1 MTIASLLDKKTP
13 VIPTLPSPSTF
24 PPPISLSSAPPVTS
38 TSVPVVPSLF
48 SSVYQASTVNQQQQ
62 LPTSNSQL
70 SESNPLTKMTTN
82 LTASAPT
89 MIGNQTSVS
98 ISPFTTVMST
108 NLTAVAAAPAMMN
121 NQPNAST
128 PSSSFSFTTT
138 SSVSSLSQPFLP
150 TSSLPTASS
159 TTAPTLPPSQPM
171 QNLGFQSRLPATS
184 TVGNLSS
191 LSLPTQPL
199 GQTLSS
205 SSLPSAM
212 TQNFTSLGTSGMQQQ
227 LNSLGLGN
235 LNTTAASASTT
246 LSTTTSSS
254 GTLSAATSPVG
265 GGPNTTNPL
274 IQLVQMYKHFQ
285 SQGDSQGMMR
295 VRQQL
300 NILVARQKI
309 INAQNSLRAASA
321 LSSAQSSTVNLPAA
335 SSSNASTTVQNVNT
349 RLNQSQN
356 PTSSVGSG
364 QMPQVLQQSGQSA
377 QQQQPQQPSG
387 ALPNFSTAFST
398 LPTRPS
404 APKPPQMPVTVSQ
417 VPPSILSASHPS
429 LSATAGSSSL
439 PQANTMPSGMSI
451 GPSTTV
457 SQTPFNTPPTSALAT
472 KVPTTSTNMSQQ
484 QPPVGAIAS
493 QSLQQQIVKRL
504 QTVIASLPESQRPK
518 TIPELKD
525 FVQKYSSLIT
535 QNSLL
540 DLSVPG
546 SAGSA
551 GSQMAKSTATITTA
565 GLASTSTPRPG
576 PSSVASGT
584 RLSQTGSIPSLL
596 NSTAPMAN
604 SGAKLSLLPPP
615 SAAGSVAP
623 PPPAPV
629 TATSA
634 HINSAT
640 TQSPSAQVAEHFKSS
655 LAGLAVSKAPMGPT
669 VGAAVSSVLAS
680 SASNNPLPIGLMV
693 PGRVGVSVP
702 STVHA
707 PVTTQFA
714 QKVGTVNSALPP
726 VSQTSKPPATVVA
739 AVTTSQ
745 APSIAPPTSSASTAT
760 STSGGSGIQPG
771 VATPLP
777 PGLTL
782 ETLSVLCRLPETDL
796 LKLKLPPA
804 LLSAI
809 KVWKARQ
816 PPSKSAAR
824 VSIL

>member
-1 MTIASLLDKKTP
+1 MTIASPLDKKA
-13 VIPTLPSPSTF
+13 ISISTLPSPSTF
-24 PPPISLSSAPPVTS
+24 LPPISLPSAPPVTS

-48 SSVYQASTVNQQQQ
+48 SSVYQAPTTTNQQQQ
-62 LPTSNSQL
+62 LLISNSQL
-70 SESNPLTKMTTN
+70 NESNSLAKMSTN

-98 ISPFTTVMST
+98 ISSFTPAIST
-108 NLTAVAAAPAMMN
+108 NLTAVAAAPAMTN
-121 NQPNAST
+121 NQTST
-128 PSSSFSFTTT
+128 SSSSFTFTAT

-150 TSSLPTASS
+150 TSTLLTTSS
-159 TTAPTLPPSQPM
+159 TIAPTLPPSQPM
-171 QNLGFQSRLPATS
+171 QNLGFQSRLPTTS

-191 LSLPTQPL
+191 LSLSTQL
-199 GQTLSS
+199 SGQTLSS
-205 SSLPSAM
+205 SSLPSTM
-212 TQNFTSLGTSGMQQQ
+212 TQSLTSSGMQPQGQQ
-227 LNSLGLGN
+227 LSSLGLGN
-235 LNTTAASASTT
+235 LNTTTASTLSAT
-246 LSTTTSSS
+246 LSSS

-265 GGPNTTNPL
+265 GGPNTNPL

-309 INAQNSLRAASA
+309 INAQNSLRAVSA
-321 LSSAQSSTVNLPAA
+321 LSSAQSSTANLPAA
-335 SSSNASTTVQNVNT
+335 SSLNASTMVQNVNT
-349 RLNQSQN
+349 RPTQSQN
-356 PTSSVGSG
+356 PTNSSVGLG
-364 QMPQVLQQSGQSA
+364 QIPQVLQQSGQSA
-377 QQQQPQQPSG
+377 QQQQQAQPQGG
-387 ALPNFSTAFST
+387 ALPNFSTASST
-398 LPTRPS
+398 LPARPS
-404 APKPPQMPVTVSQ
+404 VPKPPQMPVTVSQ
-417 VPPSILSASHPS
+417 VPPSMLSASHPS
-429 LSATAGSSSL
+429 SSVAIGSSTL
-439 PQANTMPSGMSI
+439 PQANAMPSGMSI
-451 GPSTTV
+451 AGVSTTV
-457 SQTPFNTPPTSALAT
+457 SQTPFNTPSTSALAT
-472 KVPTTSTNMSQQ
+472 KTPTTTTTTNISQQ
-484 QPPVGAIAS
+484 QPSVGAIAS
-493 QSLQQQIVKRL
+493 QSLQQQIIKRL

-535 QNSLL
+535 QNSLF

-546 SAGSA
+546 TA
-551 GSQMAKSTATITTA
+551 GSQMAKSTVTTTA
-565 GLASTSTPRPG
+565 GLASTSTPRQG

-584 RLSQTGSIPSLL
+584 RLSQSGSIPSLL

-604 SGAKLSLLPPP
+604 SGAKLSLPPPP
-615 SAAGSVAP
+615 SATGSVAP
-623 PPPAPV
+623 PPPPAPASV
-629 TATSA
+629 TVTSA
-634 HINSAT
+634 QINSVT

-655 LAGLAVSKAPMGPT
+655 LAGLAVSKAPLGPT

-680 SASNNPLPIGLMV
+680 SVNSNPLSISLMV
-693 PGRVGVSVP
+693 PGRVGMSVP

-714 QKVGTVNSALPP
+714 QKVGTVNSALPT
-726 VSQTSKPPATVVA
+726 VNQTSKPSATVVMA
-739 AVTTSQ
+739 TTSQ
-745 APSIAPPTSSASTAT
+745 APPIAPPTSTPNTAT

-824 VSIL
+824 VSSIL